1 MKSFEG
7 SSDTN
12 SLSLSERKI
21 DLRDDE
27 KRVLDSTANERV
39 IEIFK
44 HLPHTTRLETQSPI
58 SLDAHPLSPPNELFQ
73 LLVKRPYSRAHL
85 EATFSEQDGRSQLDL
100 ARITL
105 YEPHTPYRCDLIVS
119 EGDDVDDEDDIFNPN
134 LPKHVFSSREDAVSQ
149 TDYIPLRAEDARSLL
164 AGLVAQGN
172 EYRAIV
178 EPNPTIQESIRALLE
193 VCPDIIIAKDLD
205 YSEES
210 GKSST
215 VVNLHH
221 ELRTENRQPATQE
234 EYRVT
239 VIEENTEDS
248 SIEVETKCTL
258 SHTPEGITASIGINY
273 TSSDQNTGD
282 LRGQKLRRDLL
293 DFNDTETTF
302 PGRFASQ
309 ILDGIELVYGYID
322 KQNIDPAQ

>member
-7 SSDTN
+7 QSSPN
-12 SLSLSERKI
+12 SLSLSERNI
-21 DLRDDE
+21 DIQDDE

-44 HLPHTTRLETQSPI
+44 QLPHTTRLETQSPI

-73 LLVKRPYSRAHL
+73 LLVKRPYSRAHI
-85 EATFSEQDGRSQLDL
+85 EASFSERDGQSQLDL

-105 YEPHTPYRCDLIVS
+105 YEPNTPYRCDLIVS
-119 EGDDVDDEDDIFNPN
+119 GADDIDDEDDIFNPN
-134 LPKHVFSSREDAVSQ
+134 LPKHVFSSREAAASQ

-178 EPNPTIQESIRALLE
+178 ESNPTIQESIRALLE

-210 GKSST
+210 GDNST

-221 ELRTENRQPATQE
+221 ELRTENNQPAIQE

-239 VIEENTEDS
+239 VIEERTEDS
-248 SIEVETKCTL
+248 GIGVETKCIL
-258 SHTPEGITASIGINY
+258 SHTPRGITTSIGINY
-273 TSSDQNTGD
+273 TSSDQDTGD

-293 DFNDTETTF
+293 DFNDTTTSF

-309 ILDGIELVYGYID
+309 ILDGIELVFDYID
-322 KQNIDPAQ
+322 KNNIDPVR